1 MDDASKGRSRARRS
15 EKGGGRSE
23 TGGGPRT
30 TLRKSTK
37 AASAKAAEERERRR
51 KGEEARRQLRAKR
64 EAEREPTRP
73 LTQEEHLAKA
83 RETEIENREGL
94 AELLKMEER
103 KKRAT
108 VQKKQTNEPMLSLR
122 IRDGKTTISLSE
134 GVDAMA
140 VMFPQVEKR
149 QEKAQKD

>member
-1 MDDASKGRSRARRS
+1 M
-15 EKGGGRSE
+15 
-23 TGGGPRT
+23 
-30 TLRKSTK
+30 RKSTK

-51 KGEEARRQLRAKR
+51 KGEEARRRLRAKR

-73 LTQEEHLAKA
+73 LTQEERLAKA
-83 RETEIENREGL
+83 RETEIENRASL
-94 AELLKMEER
+94 AELLKMEES

-108 VQKKQTNEPMLSLR
+108 VQKKQTNEPVLSLR

-140 VMFPQVEKR
+140 VMFPQVEKS
-149 QEKAQKD
+149 QEEAMKD